1 MSSLYCYLFYFS
13 LAPVVLHSGRV
24 LMNGPNCRGHVTCTY
39 IGPARWELVSSF
51 CGVSHFPL
59 HTHSFPC
66 SFSPRRQTCPW
77 WALNG
82 RTANAL
88 SRNVGRSTAALSR
101 RCPAVTSGGRP
112 VYYSHPTS
120 SLMSSPPG
128 FRSSCEL
135 QQSRHLDLL
144 TFVDLCLLPTNQS
157 ASLLFSF
164 FTREIL
170 IKYWFACIL
179 SNFLLF
185 QFGLFHP
192 PHPHPLNLKTDH
204 STCEVVE
211 DSLLP
216 VTPSTT
222 VFLNV
227 FAV

>member
-24 LMNGPNCRGHVTCTY
+24 LMNGPNCRGH
-39 IGPARWELVSSF
+39 A
-51 CGVSHFPL
+51 SHFPL

-170 IKYWFACIL
+170 IKY
-179 SNFLLF
+179 
-185 QFGLFHP
+185 
-192 PHPHPLNLKTDH
+192 
-204 STCEVVE
+204 
-211 DSLLP
+211 
-216 VTPSTT
+216 
-222 VFLNV
+222 
-227 FAV
+227 